1 MRQIPALA
9 ALILCMCAAAPQ
21 AGAQRHEPYWQ
32 VGADYLS
39 GPNELA
45 AGIGSGPGYR
55 FHLSESWHLAAE
67 IRFLMM
73 AGNRVSVGLGGA
85 YGFRAGLWRPTIGV
99 FSHLYLGQQFTIVDS
114 NEPEPPALPT
124 ISLALLLSPLHFD
137 DGRYSATVLAVSPAI
152 AVTSKPLPFGFSITL
167 LSVGARF

>member
-1 MRQIPALA
+1 MRQALA
-9 ALILCMCAAAPQ
+9 LTALILCMCAATTQ
-21 AGAQRHEPYWQ
+21 ARAQRHEPFWQ
-32 VGADYLS
+32 AGADFLS
-39 GPNELA
+39 GPNELV

-55 FHLSESWHLAAE
+55 FHLTESWHLAAE

-85 YGFRAGLWRPTIGV
+85 YGFCSGLWRPTIGV
-99 FSHLYLGQQFTIVDS
+99 FSHVYLGQEFVIVNS

-124 ISLALLLSPLHFD
+124 ISLALRLSPLHFD
-137 DGRYSATVLAVSPAI
+137 DGRYSATVLAVSPAV

-167 LSVGARF
+167 LAVGARF